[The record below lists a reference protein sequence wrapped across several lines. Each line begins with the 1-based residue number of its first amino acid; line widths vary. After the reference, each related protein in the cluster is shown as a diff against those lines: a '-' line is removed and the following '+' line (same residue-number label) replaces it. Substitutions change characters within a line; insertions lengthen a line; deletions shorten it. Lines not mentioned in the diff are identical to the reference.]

1 MSEVIRFSPEYRTD
15 IPIEYH
21 GNPYIE
27 ALPELYDLKTFL
39 QTVLYLPTFNISNR
53 LMPSHFRKSKAKDVY
68 KYVVPNQ
75 QYYELYQTLWSM
87 LFDTYK
93 DRNSFNIE
101 HVKRQYSLCLLKQK
115 MDEEWAGTTGE
126 SLLVTAHS
134 GFGKTMM
141 VKRVLQIFP
150 QVLNHEIYNGKTFKQ
165 PQVLWIYLK
174 IPSNANRKSL
184 CHLFLEEIDKCV
196 GTTYA
201 IDTKMSTQIGN
212 YEQLF
217 RTIVETYK
225 VGLLAVDEL
234 RNLAVA
240 RSGGD
245 QEFLN
250 FFSSLSEQWRL
261 GFVLIGTPDIVPTL
275 QKNFTA
281 TRRLTSG
288 GDMHF
293 ERYKKNDPI
302 WKSFVCALWQYQ
314 YVTQALELYDD
325 RRNITNH
332 KLFDEIYKMTQ
343 GIPFV
348 FSFIFVQAQ
357 QIAID
362 DGDKVEFN
370 LAHFRKAYNE
380 KSSLIKAAIEDI
392 RNNNGL
398 NYPDLMSAAIQEIS
412 LPKVLFI
419 NKLQQALSGGKL
431 STKHAT
437 LLRKQLAVIEE
448 EYVLDKREMAVIKQ
462 FKDVNMFME
471 EGSSGNGAIEGDFK
485 EVI

>member
-1 MSEVIRFSPEYRTD
+1 MSEVIRFLPKYNTD
-15 IPIEYH
+15 IPSEYH

-27 ALPELYDLKTFL
+27 ALPELHDLKTFL
-39 QTVLYLPTFNISNR
+39 QTALFLKPFDKSYR
-53 LMPSHFRKSKAKDVY
+53 LKPAHFRKSKAKDVY
-68 KYVVPNQ
+68 GYVVPNQ
-75 QYYELYQTLWSM
+75 QYYELYQTLWCM

-93 DRNSFNIE
+93 DRNSFNVE

-126 SLLVTAHS
+126 SLLITAHS

-141 VKRVLQIFP
+141 VKRVLQLFP
-150 QVLNHEIYNGKTFKQ
+150 QVLDHEMYNGRAFKQ

-201 IDTKMSTQIGN
+201 IDTKMTTQIGN

-217 RTIVETYK
+217 RTVVETYK

-314 YVTQALELYDD
+314 YVTQPLELYDD

-343 GIPFV
+343 GVPFV

-398 NYPDLMSAAIQEIS
+398 NYPDLMSAAIQKIS

-419 NKLQQALSGGKL
+419 NKLQQALSTGKL
-431 STKHAT
+431 SAKHAT
-437 LLRKQLAVIEE
+437 LLRKDLAEIEE